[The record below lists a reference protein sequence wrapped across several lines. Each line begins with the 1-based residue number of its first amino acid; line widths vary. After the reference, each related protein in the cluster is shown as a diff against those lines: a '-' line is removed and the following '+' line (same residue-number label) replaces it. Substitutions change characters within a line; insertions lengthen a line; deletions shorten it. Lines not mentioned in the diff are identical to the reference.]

1 MSSPEQAP
9 SAAEDLAAL
18 RSDFLSALGWMA
30 LGIAILIGSVMMD
43 RLEKQGINPYTIPGL
58 LPGLLGIAMTIL
70 GALLAARS
78 WRPQLLASANRAAV
92 NRAEQMRI
100 LLVLGL
106 CLTFGVVLVG
116 HGLPFWLAAAIF
128 VTTAILCLQYQAR
141 KSTGEG
147 LSLRRFAAT
156 AAIGLGAGIAMTI
169 LGALLAARSWR
180 PHLFASAANGMPVN
194 RAEQKRILLVL
205 GLCLAFGVGLVGH
218 GLPFW
223 LAAAIF
229 VTVAIV
235 SLQYRERRSTG
246 EKLSLRRLITAAAI
260 GLGAGA
266 AITVVFQEI
275 FLVRLP

>member
-1 MSSPEQAP
+1 MSSPQQAAP
-9 SAAEDLAAL
+9 DASGADDRAAL

-70 GALLAARS
+70 GTLLAARS
-78 WRPQLLASANRAAV
+78 WRPRLLASAKAPV

-128 VTTAILCLQYQAR
+128 VTTAIFALQYQQR
-141 KSTGEG
+141 KSTGQQ
-147 LSLRRFAAT
+147 LTLRQFATT
-156 AAIGLGAGIAMTI
+156 AAIGLGAGIAITI
-169 LGALLAARSWR
+169 
-180 PHLFASAANGMPVN
+180 
-194 RAEQKRILLVL
+194 
-205 GLCLAFGVGLVGH
+205 
-218 GLPFW
+218 
-223 LAAAIF
+223 
-229 VTVAIV
+229 
-235 SLQYRERRSTG
+235 
-246 EKLSLRRLITAAAI
+246 
-260 GLGAGA
+260 
-266 AITVVFQEI
+266 VFQEI

>member
-30 LGIAILIGSVMMD
+30 FGIAILIGSVMME

-106 CLTFGVVLVG
+106 CLAFGVVLVG

-128 VTTAILCLQYQAR
+128 VTIAILSLQYQAR
-141 KSTGEG
+141 QSTGQQ
-147 LSLRRFAAT
+147 LTVRRFAMT
-156 AAIGLGAGIAMTI
+156 AAIGLGAG
-169 LGALLAARSWR
+169 
-180 PHLFASAANGMPVN
+180 
-194 RAEQKRILLVL
+194 
-205 GLCLAFGVGLVGH
+205 
-218 GLPFW
+218 
-223 LAAAIF
+223 
-229 VTVAIV
+229 VAI
-235 SLQYRERRSTG
+235 T
-246 EKLSLRRLITAAAI
+246 I
-260 GLGAGA
+260 
-266 AITVVFQEI
+266 VFQEI